1 MALAWAEEPAP
12 LRVPAGQAGLKEA
25 GSAVLL
31 DSAEA
36 ALVAAW
42 ELASLEELSSLLL
55 PQPVRSTEL
64 DRARTVSLASQ
75 LVIVLP

>member
-1 MALAWAEEPAP
+1 MCIRDR

-55 PQPVRSTEL
+55 PQPVRTTAL
-64 DRARTVSLASQ
+64 DRARTVSLARRF
-75 LVIVLP
+75 VTGIP